1 VLICFWDVQKQ
12 WLQTKVALRKE
23 AMRYK
28 RAVQIMEV
36 EFVTLDYLKTLDEE
50 AKTSRAGEIDRHY
63 RLARY
68 WLRTGRFKRL
78 KKRRDKLEFLF
89 LFLAQQKILREEG
102 KSYVKVLDLRGLL
115 KKIKRRG

>member
-1 VLICFWDVQKQ
+1 VQKQ
-12 WLQTKVALRKE
+12 WLKTKVELRKE

-36 EFVTLDYLKTLDEE
+36 EFVTLDYLRTLDMEV
-50 AKTSRAGEIDRHY
+50 KKSRVDDIDRHC

-68 WLRTGRFKRL
+68 WLRSGRYQRL

-102 KSYVKVLDLRGLL
+102 KSYVKVLDLRGSL
-115 KKIKRRG
+115 KKIKRRR